1 MRALLAA
8 CVLAL
13 AACGEAPAADP
24 EAEFQREL
32 AAAKEAAKASLSVF
46 WDTFAAPGA
55 DDYDFSLKAALP
67 RRDGQSGAEE
77 AWVENVARAPDK
89 IVGELSAQPRY
100 LGDLKEGAIVE
111 FQPGQIVDWAFMRGD
126 KLVGHYTTRVML
138 PRMDTTQAEWLRPLL
153 SEAPEGGVA
162 E

>member
-13 AACGEAPAADP
+13 TACGEAPAADP

-32 AAAKEAAKASLSVF
+32 SAAKDKAKANLALF
-46 WDTFAAPGA
+46 WTHFGEPAQDE
-55 DDYDFSLKAALP
+55 YDFSLKAALP
-67 RRDGQSGAEE
+67 RRDGQSGVEE

-89 IVGELSAQPRY
+89 IIGELSAQPRY

-111 FQPGQIVDWAFMRGD
+111 FQPSQVVDWAFMRGD
-126 KLVGHYTTRVML
+126 RLLGHYTTRVML

-153 SEAPEGGVA
+153 SETPEGGVA

>member
-24 EAEFQREL
+24 EAEFQREI
-32 AAAKEAAKASLSVF
+32 AAAKDAAKASLSVF
-46 WDTFAAPGA
+46 WDTFAAPAA

-67 RRDGQSGAEE
+67 RRDGQSGVEE

-89 IVGELSAQPRY
+89 IIGELSAQPRY

-126 KLVGHYTTRVML
+126 KLLGHYTTRVML
-138 PRMDTTQAEWLRPLL
+138 PRMDSTQAEWLRPLL
-153 SEAPEGGVA
+153 SETPEGGA
-162 E
+162 GE

>member
-32 AAAKEAAKASLSVF
+32 VAAKDKAKANLTVF
-46 WDTFAAPGA
+46 WTHFDEPAP
-55 DDYDFSLKAALP
+55 DEYDFSLKAALP
-67 RRDGQSGAEE
+67 RRDGQSGVEE
-77 AWVENVARAPDK
+77 AWVQNVARAPDK
-89 IVGELSAQPRY
+89 IIGELSAQPRY
-100 LGDLKEGAIVE
+100 LGDLKKGAIVE
-111 FQPGQIVDWAFMRGD
+111 FQPSQVVDWAFMRGD
-126 KLVGHYTTRVML
+126 RLLGHYTTRVML
-138 PRMDTTQAEWLRPLL
+138 PRMDSTQAEWLRPLL
-153 SEAPEGGVA
+153 AESPEGEVA